1 MTAKSRSPGA
11 IVDTGVR
18 EQETQPLSLRIRVK
32 RIYDAPSD
40 EDGYRVLID
49 RLWPRGIRKEDARL
63 DAWKKALA
71 PSTELRKRFAHDPA
85 KFEDFAAR
93 YRLELEDCQGAIE
106 ELRLAVIGDLLTLLY
121 AAADPVHN
129 HAVVLRDYLQEYL

>member
-1 MTAKSRSPGA
+1 M
-11 IVDTGVR
+11 
-18 EQETQPLSLRIRVK
+18 SLRIRVK

-49 RLWPRGIRKEDARL
+49 RLWPRGIRKEAARL

-129 HAVVLRDYLQEYL
+129 HAVILRDYLQEYL